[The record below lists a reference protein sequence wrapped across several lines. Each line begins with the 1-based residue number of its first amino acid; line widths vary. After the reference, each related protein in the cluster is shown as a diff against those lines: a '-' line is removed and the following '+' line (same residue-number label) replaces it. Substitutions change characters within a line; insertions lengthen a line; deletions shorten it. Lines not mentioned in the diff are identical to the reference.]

1 MGIKNFFK
9 RRDTTTTNNETTT
22 NTTPVTDDV
31 LLQALLNNEAI
42 TREKALT
49 IPTVSGAV
57 DFISNCVAC
66 MPVKLYK
73 YKQGKVEEVE
83 NDSRV
88 KLLNGD
94 TGDTLDAFQMK
105 KAMVED
111 YLLGKGGYCYIQK
124 SRNDVTGLYYVKDIY
139 ITAYPN
145 YKPIFKDF
153 YILVE
158 GETYK
163 PYEFLK
169 ILRNTKDGATGT
181 GVTEEVSKALET
193 AYQTLLY
200 QLGLVKTGG
209 NKKGFLKS
217 NSKLTEEA
225 MTKLKQAWQNMY
237 QNNTESV
244 VILNNG
250 LDFKES
256 SNSSVEMQLNESKKT
271 LKDEINDIFHIHP
284 EDFNLTFKEAIYPI
298 VKAFETALNRDLLL
312 EKEKKNMFFEF
323 DVKEIIKANIKER
336 YEAYDMAIKSG
347 WKSINEVRKEENMNY
362 VEGMDVLNLGLSA
375 VLYDINTK
383 QYYTPNT
390 DSTTTLTETTETTEE
405 PLKDLPQE
413 AFDIDDEATQQLEKI
428 IVEGGENN
436 ES

>member
-1 MGIKNFFK
+1 MGLKDLFK
-9 RRDTTTTNNETTT
+9 KRNTTTNTNNET
-22 NTTPVTDDV
+22 TTPVTDDV

-73 YKQGKVEEVE
+73 YKKGKVEEVE
-83 NDSRV
+83 NDSRTE
-88 KLLNGD
+88 LLNGD

-124 SRNDVTGLYYVKDIY
+124 NRNDVTGLYYVKDIY

-193 AYQTLLY
+193 AYQTLIY

-217 NSKLTEEA
+217 ATKLSEEA

-271 LKDEINDIFHIHP
+271 LTEEINDIFHIHP

-298 VKAFETALNRDLLL
+298 VKAFETALNRDLLFDND
-312 EKEKKNMFFEF
+312 KKNMFFEF

-347 WKSINEVRKEENMNY
+347 WKTINEVRKEENMNY
-362 VEGMDVLNLGLSA
+362 VDGMDVLNLGLSA
-375 VLYDINTK
+375 VLYDIST
-383 QYYTPNT
+383 QTYYTPNT

-405 PLKDLPQE
+405 PLEDLPQE
-413 AFDIDDEATQQLEKI
+413 AFDLNDEQTQQLEKI
-428 IVEGGENN
+428 IVEGGN
-436 ES
+436 E

>member
-1 MGIKNFFK
+1 MGLKDLFK
-9 RRDTTTTNNETTT
+9 KRNTTTNTNNETTT

-73 YKQGKVEEVE
+73 YKKGKVEEVE
-83 NDSRV
+83 NDSRTE
-88 KLLNGD
+88 LLNGD

-193 AYQTLLY
+193 AYQTLIY

-217 NSKLTEEA
+217 ATKLSEEA

-271 LKDEINDIFHIHP
+271 LTDEINDIFHIHP

-347 WKSINEVRKEENMNY
+347 WKTINEVRKEENMNY
-362 VEGMDVLNLGLSA
+362 VDGMDVLNLGLSA
-375 VLYDINTK
+375 VLYDIST
-383 QYYTPNT
+383 QTYYTPNT
-390 DSTTTLTETTETTEE
+390 DSTTTLTETTEE
-405 PLKDLPQE
+405 PLENLPKE
-413 AFDIDDEATQQLEKI
+413 VFDINDEATQQLEKV

>member
-1 MGIKNFFK
+1 MGIKDFFK

-22 NTTPVTDDV
+22 NITPVTDDV

-193 AYQTLLY
+193 AYQTLIY

-217 NSKLTEEA
+217 ATKLSEEA

-362 VEGMDVLNLGLSA
+362 VTGMDVLNLGLSA
-375 VLYDINTK
+375 VLYDINTQ

-405 PLKDLPQE
+405 PLEDLPQE
-413 AFDIDDEATQQLEKI
+413 AFDLNDEQTQQLEKI
-428 IVEGGENN
+428 IVEGGN
-436 ES
+436 E

>member
-1 MGIKNFFK
+1 MGLKDLFK
-9 RRDTTTTNNETTT
+9 KRNTTTNTNNETTT

-73 YKQGKVEEVE
+73 YKKGKVEEVE
-83 NDSRV
+83 NDSRTE
-88 KLLNGD
+88 LLNGD

-124 SRNDVTGLYYVKDIY
+124 NRNDVTGLYYVKDIY

-193 AYQTLLY
+193 AYQTLIY

-217 NSKLTEEA
+217 ATKLSEEA

-271 LKDEINDIFHIHP
+271 LTEEINDIFHIHP

-347 WKSINEVRKEENMNY
+347 WKTINEVRKEENMNY
-362 VEGMDVLNLGLSA
+362 VDGMDVLNLGLSA
-375 VLYDINTK
+375 VLYDIST
-383 QYYTPNT
+383 QTYYTPNT
-390 DSTTTLTETTETTEE
+390 DSTTTLTETTEE
-405 PLKDLPQE
+405 PLENLPKE
-413 AFDIDDEATQQLEKI
+413 VFDINDEATQQLEKV
-428 IVEGGENN
+428 IVEGGN
-436 ES
+436 E

>member
-1 MGIKNFFK
+1 MGLKDLFK
-9 RRDTTTTNNETTT
+9 KRNTTTNTNNETTT

-49 IPTVSGAV
+49 IPTVSGSV

-193 AYQTLLY
+193 AYQTLIY

-217 NSKLTEEA
+217 ATKLSEEA

-271 LKDEINDIFHIHP
+271 LTDEINDIFHIHP

-347 WKSINEVRKEENMNY
+347 WKTINEVRKEENMNY
-362 VEGMDVLNLGLSA
+362 VTGMDVLNLGLSA
-375 VLYDINTK
+375 VLYDINTQ

-405 PLKDLPQE
+405 PLEDLPQE
-413 AFDIDDEATQQLEKI
+413 AFDLNDEQTQQLEKI
-428 IVEGGENN
+428 IVEGGN
-436 ES
+436 E

>member
-1 MGIKNFFK
+1 MGLKDLFK
-9 RRDTTTTNNETTT
+9 KRNTTTNTNNET
-22 NTTPVTDDV
+22 TTPVTDDV

-73 YKQGKVEEVE
+73 YKKGKVEEVE
-83 NDSRV
+83 NDSRTE
-88 KLLNGD
+88 LLNGD

-124 SRNDVTGLYYVKDIY
+124 NRNDVTGLYYVKDIY

-193 AYQTLLY
+193 AYQTLIY

-217 NSKLTEEA
+217 ATKLSEEA

-271 LKDEINDIFHIHP
+271 LTEEINDIFHIHP

-347 WKSINEVRKEENMNY
+347 WKTINEVRKEENMNY
-362 VEGMDVLNLGLSA
+362 VDGMDVLNLGLSA
-375 VLYDINTK
+375 VLYDIST
-383 QYYTPNT
+383 QTYYTPNT

-405 PLKDLPQE
+405 PLEDLPQE
-413 AFDIDDEATQQLEKI
+413 AFDLNDEQTQQLEKI
-428 IVEGGENN
+428 IVEGGN
-436 ES
+436 E